1 MAETLTSPTYER
13 ETDAIVRAFHT
24 PLRDFVAKRVAADEV
39 DDLVQ
44 EIFLRVAAEPETLS
58 HVGHV
63 SGWLH
68 RIARNAIVDL
78 HRARHR
84 ADARSSGADP
94 DALEASGDP
103 DAKGGR
109 ALARCLTPIV
119 ERLDEP
125 YRTAVRLT
133 DLEGLTQ
140 AEAARRQNISLSG
153 MKSRVQRGREQLRA
167 LVLACC
173 RVELDRRHA
182 VTDFETKRADCACRP
197 RP

>member
-1 MAETLTSPTYER
+1 MAETLTSPVQPR
-13 ETDAIVRAFHT
+13 ETEALVRAFHA

-39 DDLVQ
+39 DDLLQ
-44 EIFLRVAAEPETLS
+44 EIFLRVAAHPDALS

-78 HRARHR
+78 YRARHR
-84 ADARSSGADP
+84 ADGRTSAADP
-94 DALEASGDP
+94 DALEAGGD
-103 DAKGGR
+103 AGEKGGR
-109 ALARCLTPIV
+109 ALAQCLVPIV

-140 AEAARRQNISLSG
+140 GEAARREGISLSG

-182 VTDFETKRADCACRP
+182 VTDFESKRADCACRP
-197 RP
+197 RS